1 MWASLGRSRW
11 RFLTVDDNDLTLR
24 DMTAMARAGSMRG
37 FLALVRKLG
46 GNPDELLEQHR
57 LTSHMLEDE
66 NALVP
71 ADQVRRLM
79 ESTAYVLRCPDFGLQ
94 LANYQDISTLGP
106 LAIAIQHSQ
115 TAREAVANASRYLF
129 LQVGSLS
136 LSVMSDAANPE
147 LAELR
152 YDVWM
157 PNMPVAPQSH
167 DLTLGITHRI
177 IGLMFGERY
186 RLHSVSLPHKPV
198 AAPAIYQRFFGAP
211 VRFAEPY
218 AALRIPRSLLD
229 EPIPTFNETMRELA
243 IHYLE
248 SHFSGPEH
256 SISSRVRLAL
266 LRSLGTPQ
274 AEIIGIAGMLAMH
287 PRTLQRQLSAEGTT
301 FESIRDEVR
310 QETAMRYLA
319 NTDVALAQ
327 VAALLGLSE
336 HSALTRCCKRWFGKT
351 PSEIRH
357 EAAGLKPA
365 G

>member
-1 MWASLGRSRW
+1 MCPSLVRRCR
-11 RFLTVDDNDLTLR
+11 RFLTVGDNDLTLR
-24 DMTAMARAGSMRG
+24 DMTAMARAGSKRG
-37 FLALVRKLG
+37 YLALVRKLG
-46 GNPDELLEQHR
+46 GNPDELLQQHR
-57 LTSHMLEDE
+57 LTSQMFDDE

-71 ADQVRRLM
+71 ADQVARLM
-79 ESTAYVLRCPDFGLQ
+79 EGTAYTLRCPDFGLQ
-94 LANYQDISTLGP
+94 MANYQDISTLGP

-136 LSVMSDAANPE
+136 LSVVGDPASPE
-147 LAELR
+147 LTELR
-152 YDVWM
+152 YDIRL
-157 PNMPVAPQSH
+157 PHMPVAMQSH
-167 DLTLGITHRI
+167 DLALGVTHRI

-186 RLHSVSLPHKPV
+186 RLHSVSLPHRPI
-198 AAPAIYQRFFGAP
+198 APPSTYQRFFGAP

-243 IHYLE
+243 VHYLE
-248 SHFSGPEH
+248 SHFAGPEH

-274 AEIIGIAGMLAMH
+274 AEIAGIAGMLAMH
-287 PRTLQRQLSAEGTT
+287 PRTLQRQLSAEHTT
-301 FESIRDEVR
+301 FESIRDQVR

-327 VAALLGLSE
+327 IAALVGLSE
-336 HSALTRCCKRWFGKT
+336 HSALTRCCKRWFGRT

-365 G
+365 D